1 MLIFKFEIDCL
12 FPVLG
17 EKGRNRERRH
27 TQRHAPYHCFSLPIT
42 RWVNSVFLF
51 FHLELVFPRWR
62 NTSYC
67 CCNYSF
73 LFFWTRRYVGS
84 VAGGDG
90 VIGRRNRRS
99 IVFCSSHV
107 NIDII
112 LVKILTRIEGVP
124 KMSLFVPAVWF
135 PKWSRKKM
143 RFGAVFGTSIL
154 LNERF
159 KTWNS
164 IWNFIRFSVFE
175 D

>member
-1 MLIFKFEIDCL
+1 MLIFKFWKRLPLSC
-12 FPVLG
+12 VWW
-17 EKGRNRERRH
+17 KRGRNRERRH
-27 TQRHAPYHCFSLPIT
+27 KQRHVPYHCFSLPIT

-62 NTSYC
+62 NTSY

-143 RFGAVFGTSIL
+143 RFGAVFATSIL